1 MKIATHLPI
10 DISCDLL
17 ARFNNKNI
25 PQYVIEVYFN
35 SIKHR
40 AFSQTL
46 EVLYQCFNLSG
57 FEAIGALILGEPGL
71 GKSFILRYFLV
82 EIYSKLEFQPTP
94 ELTPLPVLYIR
105 VPGRPTITR
114 VIEKLLETA
123 RLPAPSHHSTESAL
137 VRLNRVIREQ
147 QTRMII
153 FDECQHLLKEHA
165 LVRTNDVIN
174 FIKVLMDEHALSVV
188 FAGHPSAK
196 KLLQQFPEIH
206 QRLSLNHIELK
217 AFSYDENAI
226 SSFKA
231 FKSYIK
237 SIQAKLASLNITE
250 IVLADKDMYPRLWLA
265 TKGIPRHI
273 HQLVTRILLQYKVGE
288 TMSLK
293 TLQTVYESCPFNGHL
308 NQFQVFTAP
317 LERVHAVA
325 SNYFTEHV
333 LKENQ

>member
-1 MKIATHLPI
+1 MYELGLGNPLGKKMKIAKHLPI
-10 DISCDLL
+10 DISGDLL

-25 PQYVIEVYFN
+25 PQHVIEVYFN
-35 SIKHR
+35 SIKHQ
-40 AFSQTL
+40 AFTKAL
-46 EVLYQCFNLSG
+46 EVLHQCFNLSG

-82 EIYSKLEFQPTP
+82 EIYNQIEFQPTA

-123 RLPAPSHHSTESAL
+123 RLPAPSHRSTESAL

-206 QRLSLNHIELK
+206 QRLSLNHLELN
-217 AFSYDENAI
+217 AFSYDDSGMSN
-226 SSFKA
+226 FKA
-231 FKSYIK
+231 FKAYIK
-237 SIQAKLASLNITE
+237 SIQAKLISLNITG
-250 IVLADKDMYPRLWLA
+250 IVLADKNMYPRLWLA
-265 TKGIPRHI
+265 TKGVPRHI
-273 HQLVTRILLQYKVGE
+273 HQFI
-288 TMSLK
+288 
-293 TLQTVYESCPFNGHL
+293 TV
-308 NQFQVFTAP
+308 
-317 LERVHAVA
+317 
-325 SNYFTEHV
+325 
-333 LKENQ
+333 